1 MTKKA
6 KIEKAIITDQAGLTI
21 YHGYPI
27 VDKITAAEKIV
38 FIEPGTKLEVRI
50 FEQGFKWLGHWE
62 IIAPYRPYQ
71 ELAKDLVKG
80 HQQEEIDALGI
91 PDLRIPVFD
100 PRLVF
105 MKGTAKAQ
113 KTWTRYQ
120 ILRKL
125 WDPRIAFL
133 AAVWENKPCIKPLP
147 AGKWIK

>member
-1 MTKKA
+1 MTKTAKA
-6 KIEKAIITDQAGLTI
+6 KKAVMMEKPTGPD
-21 YHGYPI
+21 YHGYPVI
-27 VDKITAAEKIV
+27 KTATAAEKFV
-38 FIEPGTKLEVRI
+38 FIAEGSNPQLRLL
-50 FEQGFKWLGHWE
+50 EQGFKWLDHWE

-71 ELAKDLVKG
+71 ELAADLVKG

-147 AGKWIK
+147 AGKWIR